1 MHKMKILLIT
11 YLTRHFTNSL
21 FIFLFSGENELHTP
35 LHNAAA
41 NGHLELCKFIIEREE
56 NVNPNY
62 NKTKSQNRK
71 NFVCPVCYN
80 SGSKCDH
87 ENLVCWGGCQKS
99 GCNEVITPLHMAA
112 KKGHLEV
119 CKLFIKKLENKN
131 PEDCKGL
138 TPLSC
143 AVEAGQFE
151 ICQYIISNL
160 ANKNPGSTRG
170 VVARGV
176 TPLHLAAEKGH
187 LRIFKYISKKLEDKN
202 PRDVEGRTPLH
213 YAASEGTF

>member
-1 MHKMKILLIT
+1 MQPCSLPNKNL
-11 YLTRHFTNSL
+11 TNSL

-56 NVNPNY
+56 NVNPSY
-62 NKTKSQNRK
+62 NKRKSQNRK
-71 NFVCPVCYN
+71 NLLCIVCYN
-80 SGSKCDH
+80 SGSECDH
-87 ENLVCWGGCQKS
+87 EDEYLFCGGCRKS

-131 PEDCKGL
+131 PGDCKEL

-160 ANKNPGSTRG
+160 DNKNPGNK
-170 VVARGV
+170 RGV

-187 LRIFKYISKKLEDKN
+187 LRIFKYISKKLEDKS
-202 PRDVEGRTPLH
+202 PRDVDGRTPFH

>member
-1 MHKMKILLIT
+1 MHKMKILLI
-11 YLTRHFTNSL
+11 LTKDLTNSL

-41 NGHLELCKFIIEREE
+41 NGHLELCKFIIECEG
-56 NVNPNY
+56 NVNPSH
-62 NKTKSQNRK
+62 NKSKSQNRK
-71 NFVCPVCYN
+71 NLLCLVCYN
-80 SGSKCDH
+80 SGSECDH
-87 ENLVCWGGCQKS
+87 ENEYLFCGGCRKS
-99 GCNEVITPLHMAA
+99 GCNEMITPLHMAA

-131 PEDCKGL
+131 PGDCKGL
-138 TPLSC
+138 TPLTC
-143 AVEAGQFE
+143 AVEKGQFE

-160 ANKNPGSTRG
+160 DNKNPGNK
-170 VVARGV
+170 RGV

-187 LRIFKYISKKLEDKN
+187 LRIFKYISKKLEDKS
-202 PRDVEGRTPLH
+202 PRDVEGRTPFH

>member
-1 MHKMKILLIT
+1 MQPCSSPNKNL
-11 YLTRHFTNSL
+11 TNSL

-41 NGHLELCKFIIEREE
+41 NGHLELCKFIIKREE
-56 NVNPNY
+56 NVNPSY
-62 NKTKSQNRK
+62 NKRKSQNRK
-71 NFVCPVCYN
+71 NLVCLVCYN

-87 ENLVCWGGCQKS
+87 ENLVCWGCQKS

-131 PEDCKGL
+131 PGDCKGL

-143 AVEAGQFE
+143 AVEEGQYE

-160 ANKNPGSTRG
+160 DNKNPGNKK
-170 VVARGV
+170 GV
-176 TPLHLAAEKGH
+176 TPLHSAAEKGH
-187 LRIFKYISKKLEDKN
+187 LRIFKYISKKLEDN
-202 PRDVEGRTPLH
+202 SPRDDDGRTPFH
-213 YAASEGTF
+213 YAATEGTF